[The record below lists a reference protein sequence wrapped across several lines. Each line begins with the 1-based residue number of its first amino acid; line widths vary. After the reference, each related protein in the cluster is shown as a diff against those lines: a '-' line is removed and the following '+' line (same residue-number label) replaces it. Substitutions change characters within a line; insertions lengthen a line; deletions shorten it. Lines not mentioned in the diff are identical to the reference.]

1 MKRLS
6 LCSLTLVG
14 LLAIAPALRA
24 DEASK
29 LPSAEQ
35 VLKTVP
41 FVRLLWKYEVY
52 EPFLELAVEHV
63 AVPTPLPTVVK
74 IVTGVPQAGAKLEV
88 LKFTGSVYVEG
99 GDSSYFGDNWV
110 KMRIPV
116 EFRYEVDL
124 SQLKREHVQFLQQ
137 RNVLKVKLP
146 PVRMARVL
154 PDHEGLEVLEKIN
167 PMFRSRAGW
176 YEMKERVLREE
187 LRTSAEAVGRE
198 RLSEA
203 NLMARTVVH
212 DFLRRI
218 CTPIRNVEIVVE

>member
-6 LCSLTLVG
+6 LCGLTLVG
-14 LLAIAPALRA
+14 LLAFVPVLRA
-24 DEASK
+24 DERPR
-29 LPSAEQ
+29 LPSPVQ

-63 AVPTPLPTVVK
+63 ALPTPTPPVVK
-74 IVTGVPQAGAKLEV
+74 IVTGVPQASARLEV
-88 LKFTGSVYVEG
+88 LKFVGSVIVEG
-99 GDSSYFGDNWV
+99 GDTSYLGDNWV

-124 SQLKREHVQFLQQ
+124 SQLKREHVQYLQQ
-137 RNVLKVKLP
+137 RNILKVKLP

-154 PDHEGLEVLEKIN
+154 PDYENLEVLEKTN
-167 PMFRSRAGW
+167 PTFRSRAGW
-176 YEMKERVLREE
+176 YEMKEQLLKESLRPNAEE
-187 LRTSAEAVGRE
+187 IGQA

-218 CTPIRNVEIVVE
+218 CTPIQNVEIVVE